1 MKKIIYL
8 FAAVLMAMS
17 ITACK
22 PKIHYLA
29 NCNGIYIET
38 SEGRRYGVES
48 EGQIRL
54 EPIWDDIGYGD
65 LSGRVYQA
73 WKNDEVRLFDYLGNV
88 LCDSIPLVGKDRE
101 KLEFAYIAGGSGV
114 PGRFNLA
121 HTQEGVFGMYY
132 DQERASW
139 YQYGPFGDYV
149 AGTAGYMFK
158 HNKTGKWG
166 AARYGKW
173 IDAARDYGAAQWRF
187 FYERYA
193 VIILPEYEKIINV
206 SYVSKGMADGG
217 RRGYEKESDVRWYVY
232 DGTKWHALD
241 IHGKP
246 TAIRNSELK
255 LAQSLT
261 PHTGRVRYNSLHNI
275 ITQRI
280 GTNEASM
287 VLINNRADRL
297 M

>member
-132 DQERASW
+132 DQRIGRHEGCGHHPA
-139 YQYGPFGDYV
+139 DLCIEV
-149 AGTAGYMFK
+149 
-158 HNKTGKWG
+158 
-166 AARYGKW
+166 
-173 IDAARDYGAAQWRF
+173 
-187 FYERYA
+187 
-193 VIILPEYEKIINV
+193 INV
-206 SYVSKGMADGG
+206 
-217 RRGYEKESDVRWYVY
+217 R
-232 DGTKWHALD
+232 
-241 IHGKP
+241 
-246 TAIRNSELK
+246 
-255 LAQSLT
+255 
-261 PHTGRVRYNSLHNI
+261 
-275 ITQRI
+275 
-280 GTNEASM
+280 
-287 VLINNRADRL
+287 
-297 M
+297 